1 MAEKIHILIVDDHT
15 TTLENVAD
23 MVGLAP
29 DMEVVGK
36 ASTGRE
42 GFMLAGQLRP
52 DLILMD
58 VMMPTIDGIATGRAI
73 YRIMPKAKII
83 LMSGEMEI
91 NYLWRK
97 VLPQASAYL
106 EKPFS
111 VDDLHASV
119 RRAYY
124 QNE

>member
-1 MAEKIHILIVDDHT
+1 MTEKIRILIVDDQT
-15 TTLENVAD
+15 TMLENVAD
-23 MVGLAP
+23 MVTLAP

-42 GFMLAGQLRP
+42 GFMLAGQLKP

-91 NYLWRK
+91 NYLWQK
-97 VLPQASAYL
+97 VLPQAVAYL

-111 VDDLHASV
+111 LDDLHTTV
-119 RRAYY
+119 RR
-124 QNE
+124 NFHESI